1 MVCKWKSYF
10 GIFSF
15 NLERVK
21 KNFKYDKKISQ
32 ATNSFAKTH
41 KLPLIKWP
49 ESSSIPDASQTSVE
63 DFGGFWKDCQPKLSS
78 CFDRISLVLMD
89 VHIVLITWFSISSVD
104 DLVMR
109 PGSST

>member
-1 MVCKWKSYF
+1 MISDKKMVCKWKSYF

-41 KLPLIKWP
+41 KLPLIK
-49 ESSSIPDASQTSVE
+49 
-63 DFGGFWKDCQPKLSS
+63 
-78 CFDRISLVLMD
+78 
-89 VHIVLITWFSISSVD
+89 
-104 DLVMR
+104 
-109 PGSST
+109 